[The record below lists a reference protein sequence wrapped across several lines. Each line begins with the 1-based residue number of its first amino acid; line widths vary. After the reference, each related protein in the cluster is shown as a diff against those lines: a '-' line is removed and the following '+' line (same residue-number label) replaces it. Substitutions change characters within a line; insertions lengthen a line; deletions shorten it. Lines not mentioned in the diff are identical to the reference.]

1 MNRKIVT
8 IATVCIAFTVGVAYI
23 YQPGSYVGAEEY
35 KLEDVTS
42 KEEFLSKADSL
53 KAIYPEYR
61 AYCIDRDTTELI
73 DDSPDTHERAV
84 YFCLKDGKVR
94 MNMICIVVPSEPGIC
109 RLKLFSVSRTV
120 SGCSGWTDINSN
132 ALSDKEN
139 ERIKRVFESEI
150 LDKLGR
156 WSHVRWYDF

>member
-1 MNRKIVT
+1 MNWKIVS
-8 IATVCIAFTVGVAYI
+8 IATVCIAFTVGVAYV

-35 KLEDVTS
+35 KLEDISS

-73 DDSPDTHERAV
+73 GTPNRYDIAV
-84 YFCLKDGKVR
+84 YFCLKDGKGR
-94 MNMICIVVPSEPGIC
+94 MNIICIADGY
-109 RLKLFSVSRTV
+109 RLKLFSASRTV

-139 ERIKRVFESEI
+139 ERIKRKFENEI
-150 LDKLGR
+150 LNKLGR